1 MAVKKIVYQPWSA
14 SQLPEELARVSRLAN
29 QRMATLEKA
38 KLKTFA
44 YGIAQ
49 NDIRQRRGLTK
60 KAAKNKK
67 LRFSTTGKKK
77 VKGKWVDMTFSEM
90 QQEYARALKFINSES
105 STISGMQE
113 YVENRTGTFGEMF
126 DVKGLGKQQLNR
138 IYKVISGSTYQH
150 LLELNVLPSD
160 QIIDTIVEAS
170 RSKLTIKEI
179 NAILEE
185 FAASGSDDWAELDQ
199 KFTHAALDKA
209 TRKK

>member
-1 MAVKKIVYQPWSA
+1 MAVKKIVFQPWSA

-60 KAAKNKK
+60 KA
-67 LRFSTTGKKK
+67 
-77 VKGKWVDMTFSEM
+77 VKGKHLRFATGKAITKMTFQEQ

-105 STISGMQE
+105 STVTGMRE
-113 YVENRTGTFGEMF
+113 YVENRTETFGEMF

-138 IYKVISGSTYQH
+138 IYKVISGSTYQR

-179 NAILEE
+179 NSILNE
-185 FAASGSDDWAELDQ
+185 FAASGSDDWSELDQ